1 MPIKT
6 HTFQILD
13 DEDRPH
19 EYLIEP
25 FKASEG
31 LKIQQSLLHVVG
43 PSIGHTAGAIK
54 GLNLGGSVAEM
65 VKDLNLDGDN
75 LASAIEGFALRIVQQ
90 GNDALWR
97 QLVSECRRQNAK
109 GGWIS
114 LNNQTHFDIIYAANY
129 GELYRVVAKVLEVNF
144 APFVKR
150 LKALI
155 QSLKEDETTP
165 SSSESS
171 SEQNELESIGESGES
186 G

>member
-19 EYLIEP
+19 EYAINP

-31 LKIQQSLLHVVG
+31 LKIQQSLLHVIG

-54 GLNLGGSVAEM
+54 GLSFGGTVAEM
-65 VKDLNLDGDN
+65 VKGMDLDGDN
-75 LASAIEGFALRIVQQ
+75 LASAIEGFALRIVEQ

-109 GGWIS
+109 GGLIA
-114 LNNQTHFDIIYAANY
+114 LNNPTNFDIIYAANY
-129 GELYRVVAKVLEVNF
+129 GELYRVVAKVLDVNF

-155 QSLKEDETTP
+155 QSLSEDETDQETP

-171 SEQNELESIGESGES
+171 NELS
-186 G
+186 